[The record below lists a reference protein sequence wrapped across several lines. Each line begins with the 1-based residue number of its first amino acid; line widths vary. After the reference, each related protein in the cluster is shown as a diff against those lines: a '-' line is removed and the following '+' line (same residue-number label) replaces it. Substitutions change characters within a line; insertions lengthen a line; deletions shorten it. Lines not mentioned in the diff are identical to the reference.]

1 MIALRLGCHP
11 TPCGALPQLLKP
23 NFLNVFSAAFQPK
36 AGSREESAL
45 MKQSQND
52 RLTDH
57 AVVAGGVQLH
67 ATAVYEVVA
76 DEQQLASSTECSSSI
91 HRDTPTRCYFFAGSN
106 NQCPYLNHR
115 DI

>member
-1 MIALRLGCHP
+1 MARD
-11 TPCGALPQLLKP
+11 A
-23 NFLNVFSAAFQPK
+23 SAAHM
-36 AGSREESAL
+36 EEEKKVICKKL
-45 MKQSQND
+45 MQGQCRHLSFLGFKKCTRYHSD
-52 RLTDH
+52 
-57 AVVAGGVQLH
+57 
-67 ATAVYEVVA
+67 